1 MVILLAKKKYVLGEH
16 TRTNKIDE
24 IIKRELD
31 EEQFKAVI
39 ESVGYSLVIA
49 GPGSGKTRTV
59 TYKIAY
65 LISNGVDPGEIAL
78 MTFTRA
84 AAREMIER
92 AQNVCKGN
100 LGGITAGTFH
110 HVCNLL
116 LRRYSKELGYESNF
130 TILDSQDSLE
140 LIRHARNL
148 VGSQITKDEKVKL
161 PSPNILQK
169 IISYS
174 CNTFASLEDSIAKM
188 NPKFLREK
196 DLIERI
202 WEVYI
207 NEKREQQAMDY
218 DDLLMNTYHLLRT
231 NPAIREREASR
242 YKWIL
247 VDEFQDTN
255 IVQFE
260 IVKLLSS
267 VHKNLFVVGDDS
279 QSIYSFRGARFENVF
294 DFSKI
299 PGSKIFK
306 LQANYRSTKNI
317 VDLINTIIPAKSFK
331 KELKAIR
338 KSGKKPVIVKTWDR
352 LQEAGFVYQRIME
365 LIEEGYNYS
374 DIAILYRSHSH
385 SLELQMELTR
395 HSIDFTI
402 FSGLKFTETAHVKD
416 VVAFLKILINPRDKI
431 SWLRILKLFPGIGK
445 TYSSRIA
452 DFVVNLVSE
461 GIDPVDAL
469 KRYPENTRLDL
480 SKIIELLDSMY
491 MISDPAEAIS
501 YLKEKFYDDYLS
513 MEYPDYV
520 ERQMDIER
528 LSEMADVY
536 SSINSFL
543 SELLLSE
550 RVDTDNKSG
559 RENSVTLTTI
569 HQAKGLEWPVVFVI
583 SVNPGDFPNY
593 LAINEGNIDEEERI
607 FYVAVTRAKDQ
618 LYICKQKLGTP
629 FPFRGNN
636 IFIGNQRM
644 DFTNKIPVELI
655 EEWEVE

>member
-1 MVILLAKKKYVLGEH
+1 MESKKYILGDDVG
-16 TRTNKIDE
+16 TNKVKE
-24 IIKRELD
+24 MIKKELD
-31 EEQFKAVI
+31 DEQYKAVV
-39 ESVGYSLVIA
+39 ESEGYSLVIA
-49 GPGSGKTRTV
+49 GPGSGKTRTI

-65 LISNGVDPGEIAL
+65 LISAGIKPSEIAL

-92 AQNVCKGN
+92 AQNVCKSN
-100 LGGITAGTFH
+100 LNDMTAGTFH

-116 LRRYSKELGYESNF
+116 LRRYSRELGYESNF

-148 VGSQITKDEKVKL
+148 LKSQINGDEKLKL
-161 PSPNILQK
+161 PSPNVIQK

-174 CNTFASLEDSIAKM
+174 CNTFSDLEESIVRF
-188 NPKFLREK
+188 NPKFLRIK
-196 DLIERI
+196 DLIEKV
-202 WEVYI
+202 WEIYV

-218 DDLLMNTYHLLRT
+218 DDLLVNTYHLLRT
-231 NPAIREREASR
+231 NQSVREREASR
-242 YKWIL
+242 YKWVL

-306 LQANYRSTKNI
+306 LQTNYRSTRDI
-317 VDLINTIIPAKSFK
+317 VEFINSIIPSRSFE
-331 KELKAIR
+331 KELRAVR
-338 KSGKKPVIVKTWDR
+338 NNGKKPVIVKTWDR

-374 DIAILYRSHSH
+374 DIAVLYRSHSH
-385 SLELQMELTR
+385 SLELQMELLR
-395 HSIDFTI
+395 HNVDFKI
-402 FSGLKFTETAHVKD
+402 FSGMKFTETAHVKD
-416 VVAFLKILINPRDKI
+416 IIAFLKILVNPRDKV
-431 SWLRILKLFPGIGK
+431 SWLRILQLFPTIGK

-461 GIDPVDAL
+461 GMDPVEAL
-469 KRYPENTRLDL
+469 KRFPENSRIKLDNV
-480 SKIIELLDSMY
+480 INLLDTLY
-491 MISDPAEAIS
+491 TITNPAEAIN

-513 MEYPDYV
+513 LEYPDYA

-528 LSEMADVY
+528 LADMADLY
-536 SSINSFL
+536 RSINSFL

-550 RVDTDNKSG
+550 RVDVDNKTSK
-559 RENSVTLTTI
+559 ENSITLTTI
-569 HQAKGLEWPVVFVI
+569 HQAKGLEWPVIFVI
-583 SVNPGDFPNY
+583 SVNPGDLPNY

-607 FYVAVTRAKDQ
+607 FYVAVTRAKDH
-618 LYICKQKLGTP
+618 LYICKQRLGTS

-636 IFIGNQRM
+636 IYIGNQKF
-644 DFTNKIPVELI
+644 DFTNRIPYELI

>member
-1 MVILLAKKKYVLGEH
+1 MPKKKYVLGEH
-16 TRTNKIDE
+16 TRINKIDE
-24 IIKRELD
+24 IIKKELD
-31 EEQFKAVI
+31 DEQFKAVK
-39 ESVGYSLVIA
+39 ESTGYSLIVA

-65 LISNGVDPGEIAL
+65 LISNGIKPNEIAL

-92 AQNVCKGN
+92 AQNVCRDN
-100 LGGITAGTFH
+100 LSGLTAGTFH

-116 LRRYSKELGYESNF
+116 LRKYSKELGYGSNF
-130 TILDSQDSLE
+130 TILDNQDSLE
-140 LIRHARNL
+140 LLRHARNL
-148 VGSQITKDEKVKL
+148 VGTQISKAEKVKL

-169 IISYS
+169 MISYS
-174 CNTFASLEDSIAKM
+174 CNTFSSLEDSIAKI

-202 WEVYI
+202 WEVYV

-218 DDLLMNTYHLLRT
+218 DDLLINTYHLLRT
-231 NPAIREREASR
+231 NSTTREREASR
-242 YKWIL
+242 YKWVL

-255 IVQFE
+255 IIQFE

-299 PGSKIFK
+299 PDSKMFK
-306 LQANYRSTKNI
+306 LQTNYRSTKNI
-317 VDLINTIIPAKSFK
+317 VDLINTIIPTRSFEK
-331 KELKAIR
+331 RLKAVR
-338 KSGKKPVIVKTWDR
+338 KDGKRPVIVKTWDR
-352 LQEAGFVYQRIME
+352 LQEAGFIYQRIME

-374 DIAILYRSHSH
+374 DIAVLYRSHSH

-395 HSIDFTI
+395 HNVDFTV

-416 VVAFLKILINPRDKI
+416 VIAFLKILINPKDKI

-445 TYSSRIA
+445 TYSSRIT

-469 KRYPENTRLDL
+469 RRYPKSSRLDL
-480 SKIIELLDSMY
+480 SEVIELLDSLY
-491 MISDPAEAIS
+491 TISDPAEAID
-501 YLKEKFYDDYLS
+501 YLKDRFYDDYLS
-513 MEYPDYV
+513 MEYSDYL

-528 LSEMADVY
+528 LSEMADMY

-543 SELLLSE
+543 TELLLSE
-550 RVDTDNKSG
+550 RVDTDDKSG
-559 RENSVTLTTI
+559 RENSVTLTTV
-569 HQAKGLEWPVVFVI
+569 HQAKGLEWPVVFII

-593 LAINEGNIDEEERI
+593 LAIGEGNVDEEERI
-607 FYVAVTRAKDQ
+607 FYVAITRAKDQ
-618 LYICKQKLGTP
+618 LYICKQKLGTS

-636 IFIGNQRM
+636 IFIGNQQL
-644 DFTNKIPVELI
+644 DFTNRIPSELI

>member
-1 MVILLAKKKYVLGEH
+1 MKLLSKKKYTLGEDIGVN
-16 TRTNKIDE
+16 RIKD

-31 EEQFKAVI
+31 EEQYKAVV
-39 ESVGYSLVIA
+39 ESDGYSLIIA

-65 LISNGVDPGEIAL
+65 LISNGIQPSEIAL

-92 AQNVCKGN
+92 AQNVCKNN
-100 LGGITAGTFH
+100 LSGMTAGTFH
-110 HVCNLL
+110 HVCNLI
-116 LRRYSKELGYESNF
+116 LRRYAKELGYESNF

-148 VGSQITKDEKVKL
+148 LGSQIPKDEKVKL
-161 PSPNILQK
+161 PSPNVLQK

-174 CNTFASLEDSIAKM
+174 CNTFSDLEESIVKI
-188 NPKFLREK
+188 NPKFLRVK
-196 DLIERI
+196 DLIEKI
-202 WEVYI
+202 WEIYS

-218 DDLLMNTYHLLRT
+218 DDLLVNTYQLLRT
-231 NPAIREREASR
+231 NSFVREREASR
-242 YKWIL
+242 YKWVL

-267 VHKNLFVVGDDS
+267 IHRNLFVVGDDS

-299 PGSKIFK
+299 PDSKIFK
-306 LQANYRSTKNI
+306 LQTNYRSTKDI
-317 VDLINTIIPAKSFK
+317 VELVNSIIPSKSFEK
-331 KELKAIR
+331 KLKAVR
-338 KSGKKPVIVKTWDR
+338 RNGSKPVLVKTWDR

-365 LIEEGYNYS
+365 LVEKGYNYS
-374 DIAILYRSHSH
+374 DIAILYRSHAH
-385 SLELQMELTR
+385 SLELQMELMR
-395 HSIDFTI
+395 HNVDFKI

-416 VVAFLKILINPRDKI
+416 IIAFLKILVNPKDKI
-431 SWLRILKLFPGIGK
+431 SWLRILKLFPTIGK

-461 GIDPVDAL
+461 GIDPVEAL
-469 KRYPENTRLDL
+469 RRFPKNSRVELD
-480 SKIIELLDSMY
+480 KIIDLLDMLY
-491 MISDPAEAIS
+491 MISDPAEAINH
-501 YLKEKFYDDYLS
+501 LKEKFYDDYLS
-513 MEYPDYV
+513 LEYPDYV

-536 SSINSFL
+536 RSINSFL

-550 RVDTDNKSG
+550 RVDVDNRESKS
-559 RENSVTLTTI
+559 NSITLTTV
-569 HQAKGLEWPVVFVI
+569 HQAKGLEWPVVFLI
-583 SVNPGDFPNY
+583 SVNPGDLPNY
-593 LAINEGNIDEEERI
+593 LAVNEGNIDEEERI
-607 FYVAVTRAKDQ
+607 FYVAVTRAKDH
-618 LYICKQKLGTP
+618 LYICKQRLGTS

-636 IFIGNQRM
+636 IYIGNQRF
-644 DFTNKIPVELI
+644 DFTNRIPPELI
-655 EEWEVE
+655 DEWEVE